1 MKAIHAPRD
10 VPAQKADVVRRES
23 RGVRRLRTKAD
34 NPLEMAAALTELIL
48 DRAHSAVVAMDE
60 RGIVSYWN
68 PSAEKEFGVPRAEA
82 IGRSVADLI
91 VPERLRSAH
100 LAGLERF
107 LAVGEG
113 PILDRRIEMAA
124 LRADGSEFSVEMTI
138 SALKDSSRWIFY
150 AFVQDISERKASQ
163 QENERLVVE
172 LRAALHGSERRFD
185 AIVGSLSDP
194 VTIRDREHR
203 FLYANPA
210 ALAHLGFDSWE
221 ELRETPPAAI
231 MADYLVWREDGRPV
245 AMEDIP
251 SVRIL
256 RGEAADPLLIRTVN
270 RATGTERW
278 NLLKAAP
285 LLDAE
290 DEVQAT
296 IMIIEDVTE
305 QQRAARQARFLAQA
319 SEVLASSLDYEETLK
334 NVAELA
340 VPGLVDWCA
349 VDLFDEDGDRKPVAL
364 AHVDS
369 ERLKLAQELRAYEPE
384 KIDPEQGLGLV
395 FRTRKAVLYSDLADE
410 LLVQAAVDERHLELL
425 RAVGMRAALIVPMTV
440 GKKVLGAMTLVSAD
454 SGRSLGQFDLALAE
468 QLAARAAVAI
478 ENSRLYS
485 ERSVIAHTLQQ
496 SLLPDQLP
504 AVPGYELAS
513 VYLPAIESSEVG
525 GDFYD
530 VWEVDD
536 NWMMVIGDVT
546 GKGVGAAVLTALVRH
561 TMRAASEFKS
571 SPADLL
577 ACVDRALKQQPSL
590 SLCTALCLRLR
601 GDQVTL
607 SVGGHPLP
615 LYLSASGTESVG
627 EHGPLL
633 GGFDGVGWHD
643 LSFTLAPDSTFITYT
658 DGVTDAVGKDGVR
671 FGLTRLREAVTA
683 CKGRSAHGVVA
694 TLTRTLREFQIGG
707 PADDMAALVLHRR
720 RSRAQTSQREQ
731 AVMSQANEITTL
743 P

>member
-1 MKAIHAPRD
+1 MPAP
-10 VPAQKADVVRRES
+10 
-23 RGVRRLRTKAD
+23 
-34 NPLEMAAALTELIL
+34 LTELIL

-68 PSAEKEFGVPRAEA
+68 PSAERAFGVSRAEA
-82 IGRSVADLI
+82 IGRSVANLI
-91 VPERLRSAH
+91 VPDRLRSAH

-124 LRADGSEFSVEMTI
+124 LRADGSEFPVEMTI
-138 SALKDSSRWIFY
+138 SALKDGSHWAFY
-150 AFVQDISERKASQ
+150 AFVQDIAERKAGQ

-172 LRAALHGSERRFD
+172 LRTALHGSERRFD

-194 VTIRDREHR
+194 VTIRDREDR

-210 ALAHLGFDSWE
+210 AVAHLGFESWE
-221 ELRETPPAAI
+221 ALRETRPAAI
-231 MADYLVWREDGRPV
+231 MADYLVWGEDGRPV

-256 RGEAADPLLIRTVN
+256 RGEDAEPLLIRTVN
-270 RATGTERW
+270 RETGLERW

-290 DEVQAT
+290 GTVEAT
-296 IMIIEDVTE
+296 IMIIEEVTE
-305 QQRAARQARFLAQA
+305 EQRAARHAGFLAQA
-319 SEVLASSLDYEETLK
+319 SEALASSLDYEETLK

-349 VDLFDEDGDRKPVAL
+349 VDLFDEDGDRKPVAV
-364 AHVDS
+364 AHVDP
-369 ERLKLAQELRAYEPE
+369 ERLKLAEQLRAYEPE
-384 KIDPEQGLGLV
+384 KLNPELGLGRV
-395 FRTRKAVLYSDLADE
+395 FRTREAVLYSQIADE
-410 LLVQAAVDERHLELL
+410 QLVQAAVDERHLELL
-425 RAVGMRAALIVPMTV
+425 RAVGMRSALMVPMSI
-440 GKKVLGAMTLVSAD
+440 GRKILGAMTLVSAD
-454 SGRSLGQFDLALAE
+454 SGRSLGHFDLGLAE

-496 SLLPDQLP
+496 SLLPDRLP
-504 AVPGYELAS
+504 PVPGYELAS

-530 VWEVDD
+530 VWKVDD
-536 NWMMVIGDVT
+536 DWMMVIGDVT
-546 GKGVGAAVLTALVRH
+546 GKGVEAAVLTALVRH

-577 ACVDRALKQQPSL
+577 AGVDRALKQQPSL

-607 SVGGHPLP
+607 AVGGHPLP
-615 LYLSASGTESVG
+615 LYLSEGGVESVG

-633 GGFDGVGWHD
+633 GGFEGVGWHD
-643 LSFTLAPDSTFITYT
+643 LSFTLGPESIFVTYT
-658 DGVTDAVGKDGVR
+658 DGVTDALGKDGVR
-671 FGLTRLREAVTA
+671 FGLSRLRETVAT
-683 CKGRSAHGVVA
+683 CKQCSADGVVA
-694 TLTRTLREFQIGG
+694 KLRQAVSEFQIGS
-707 PADDMAALVLHRR
+707 PVDDMAALVLHRCP
-720 RSRAQTSQREQ
+720 SPAGTSLREQ
-731 AVMSQANEITTL
+731 AVMALANEME
-743 P
+743 PQR

>member
-1 MKAIHAPRD
+1 MGEA
-10 VPAQKADVVRRES
+10 
-23 RGVRRLRTKAD
+23 
-34 NPLEMAAALTELIL
+34 
-48 DRAHSAVVAMDE
+48 
-60 RGIVSYWN
+60 GIVSYWN
-68 PSAEKEFGVPRAEA
+68 PSAEKAFGVSRADA
-82 IGRSVADLI
+82 VGRPMLDLI

-124 LRADGSEFSVEMTI
+124 LRADGSEFPVEMTV
-138 SALKDSSRWIFY
+138 SALKEGSHWIFY
-150 AFVQDISERKASQ
+150 AFLQDISERKARQ
-163 QENERLVVE
+163 QENERLVAE
-172 LRAALHGSERRFD
+172 LRTALRGSERRFD

-194 VTIRDREHR
+194 VTIRDRDHR

-210 ALAHLGFDSWE
+210 AVAHLGFDSWE
-221 ELRETPPAAI
+221 ALRETPPAAI
-231 MADYLVWREDGRPV
+231 MADYLVWGEDGRPV
-245 AMEDIP
+245 AMEEIP

-256 RGEAADPLLIRTVN
+256 RGEEAEPLLIRTVS
-270 RATGTERW
+270 RETGLERW

-290 DEVQAT
+290 GEVEAT

-305 QQRAARQARFLAQA
+305 EQRAARQARFLAQA

-349 VDLFDEDGDRKPVAL
+349 VDLFDEDGSRQPVAL
-364 AHVDS
+364 AHVDP
-369 ERLKLAQELRAYEPE
+369 ERVKLARQMRAYEPKE
-384 KIDPEQGLGLV
+384 LNPEQGLGLV
-395 FRTRKAVLYSDLADE
+395 FRTRKAVLYSEIADD
-410 LLVQAAVDERHLELL
+410 LLVQAAVDDRHLELL
-425 RAVGMRAALIVPMTV
+425 RAVGMRSVLIVPMIA

-454 SGRSLGQFDLALAE
+454 SGRLLGQLDLGLAE
-468 QLAARAAVAI
+468 QLAGQAAVAI

-513 VYLPAIESSEVG
+513 VYLPAVESSEVG

-530 VWEVDD
+530 VWGD
-536 NWMMVIGDVT
+536 NDSWMMVIGDVT
-546 GKGVGAAVLTALVRH
+546 GKGVEAAVLTALVRH
-561 TMRAASEFKS
+561 TLRAVSEFKD
-571 SPADLL
+571 SPAELL
-577 ACVDRALKQQPSL
+577 ACVDRALKRQPSL

-601 GDQVTL
+601 GDHVTL
-607 SVGGHPLP
+607 AVAGHPLP
-615 LYLSASGTESVG
+615 LYLDTSGIQSVG

-643 LSFTLAPDSTFITYT
+643 LSFTLAPQSTLITYT
-658 DGVTDAVGKDGVR
+658 DGVTDAVGEDGVR
-671 FGLTRLREAVTA
+671 FGLTRLRETVTA
-683 CKGRSAHGVVA
+683 SKGRSAHGVVA
-694 TLTRTLREFQIGG
+694 GLTRTLREFQSGS

-720 RSRAQTSQREQ
+720 RSRDQMSHHEQ
-731 AVMSQANEITTL
+731 AVTSQADQIGWSL
-743 P
+743 PAIARRR

>member
-1 MKAIHAPRD
+1 M
-10 VPAQKADVVRRES
+10 PAS
-23 RGVRRLRTKAD
+23 
-34 NPLEMAAALTELIL
+34 LTELIL

-60 RGIVSYWN
+60 HGIVSYWN
-68 PSAEKEFGVPRAEA
+68 PSAERAFGVSRADA
-82 IGRSVADLI
+82 IGQTVANLI
-91 VPERLRSAH
+91 VPDRFRSAH
-100 LAGLERF
+100 RAGLERF

-124 LRADGSEFSVEMTI
+124 LRADGSEFPVEMTV
-138 SALKDSSRWIFY
+138 SALKQGSGWIFY
-150 AFVQDISERKASQ
+150 AFVQDISERKDDQ
-163 QENERLVVE
+163 RENERLVVE
-172 LRAALHGSERRFD
+172 LRTALHGSERRFD

-194 VTIRDREHR
+194 VTIRDHEHR

-210 ALAHLGFDSWE
+210 AVAHLGFDSWE
-221 ELRETPPAAI
+221 ALRETPPAAI
-231 MADYLVWREDGRPV
+231 MADYLVWGEDGRPV
-245 AMEDIP
+245 EMEDIP

-256 RGEAADPLLIRTVN
+256 RGEEAEPLLIRTVN
-270 RATGTERW
+270 RDTGSERW
-278 NLLKAAP
+278 QLLKAAP
-285 LLDAE
+285 LLDAAG
-290 DEVQAT
+290 EVEAT

-305 QQRAARQARFLAQA
+305 QQRTARHARFLAQA

-349 VDLFDEDGDRKPVAL
+349 VDLFGEGGDRKPVAL
-364 AHVDS
+364 AHFDS
-369 ERLKLAQELRAYEPE
+369 ERLKLAKQLRAYEPE
-384 KIDPEQGLGLV
+384 KLNPEQGLGLV
-395 FRTRKAVLYSDLADE
+395 FRTREPVLYSEIPDE
-410 LLVQAAVDERHLELL
+410 LLAQAAVDDRHLELL
-425 RAVGMRAALIVPMTV
+425 RAVGMRSVLIVPMSV
-440 GKKVLGAMTLVSAD
+440 GKKILGAMTLVSAQ
-454 SGRSLGQFDLALAE
+454 SGRLLDQFDLGLAE

-485 ERSVIAHTLQQ
+485 ERSLIAHTLQQ

-513 VYLPAIESSEVG
+513 VYMPAIEGSEVG

-530 VWEVDD
+530 VWEAGDD
-536 NWMMVIGDVT
+536 WMMVIGDVT
-546 GKGVGAAVLTALVRH
+546 GKGVEAAVLTALVRH
-561 TMRAASEFKS
+561 TMRTASEFRS

-601 GDQVTL
+601 GDQVTFA
-607 SVGGHPLP
+607 VGGHPLP
-615 LYLSASGTESVG
+615 LYLSASGVESVG

-643 LSFTLAPDSTFITYT
+643 LSLTLAPESTFITYT
-658 DGVTDAVGKDGVR
+658 DGVTDAVGEDGVR
-671 FGLTRLREAVTA
+671 FGLPRLRETVAA
-683 CKGRSAHGVVA
+683 CERGSAHGVVA
-694 TLTRTLREFQIGG
+694 QLTRTLRKFQIGS

-720 RSRAQTSQREQ
+720 RAQTSQREQ
-731 AVMSQANEITTL
+731 AAVSQATNVTS

>member
-34 NPLEMAAALTELIL
+34 NPLVMAAALTELIL

-231 MADYLVWREDGRPV
+231 MADYLVWGEDGRPV

-305 QQRAARQARFLAQA
+305 QQRAARLARFLAQA

-369 ERLKLAQELRAYEPE
+369 ERLKLAQQLRAYEPE

-395 FRTRKAVLYSDLADE
+395 FRTREAVLYSDIADE

-425 RAVGMRAALIVPMTV
+425 RAVGIRAALIVPMTV

-615 LYLSASGTESVG
+615 LYLSASGIESVG

-694 TLTRTLREFQIGG
+694 RLIRTLREFQIGG